1 MGKGEKGAGRGQE
14 GECALSNQSCR
25 QQINLM
31 SDTRHKTC
39 RLVVEPGIVEIK
51 MKVEK
56 GEIACERKG
65 VPWFGF
71 LAIATQL

>member
-1 MGKGEKGAGRGQE
+1 MGKGKE

-39 RLVVEPGIVEIK
+39 RLVVERGIVEIK
-51 MKVEK
+51 MKV
-56 GEIACERKG
+56 RKG
-65 VPWFGF
+65 KLPVEVRGC
-71 LAIATQL
+71 LGLGYSL